1 MSSALITKH
10 TPNSPGFLVKT
21 FFLFAS
27 CHGSIPTLYSSEA
40 KNARFHNFTV
50 FIPTVKS
57 KIPDCAI
64 VLILLLDIE
73 Q

>member
-27 CHGSIPTLYSSEA
+27 CYGSIPTLYSLEA

-50 FIPTVKS
+50 FY
-57 KIPDCAI
+57 PDC
-64 VLILLLDIE
+64 
-73 Q
+73 